1 MISLLQNLQRP
12 HVIVT
17 HSTTQSIGTS
27 GTEQEVVF
35 DTDEAD
41 VWGFHDTSSNTQK
54 LLVPTG
60 FDGLYEVHANL
71 AFASNTTGVRGALL
85 YKNGLAS
92 GTFLCAQR
100 AGAVSAV
107 ACYCSVST
115 LVRLAAGDYIAV
127 TAYQNSGGA
136 LNLNGAGTRMSMCR
150 ISS

>member
-17 HSTTQSIGTS
+17 HSTTQSVS
-27 GTEQEVVF
+27 NASEQEVVF

-41 VWGFHDTSSNTQK
+41 VWGFHDTASNTQK

-71 AFASNTTGVRGALL
+71 AFAANATGVRGVLL

-92 GTFLCAQR
+92 GTFLCAMR
-100 AGAVSAV
+100 AGSVSAV
-107 ACYCSVST
+107 ACYVSVST
-115 LVRLAAGDYIAV
+115 LVRLAAGDYIAC

-136 LNLNGAGTRMSMCR
+136 LNASAAGTRMSMCR